1 MKQQQELT
9 SMYLFKSK
17 TINFSLILA
26 ILSIVQGYVVQFPFS
41 AIQQSA
47 IGLVLALAIV
57 ILRAMTNQPL
67 ADK

>member
-1 MKQQQELT
+1 M
-9 SMYLFKSK
+9 SVFKSK

-26 ILSIVQGYVVQFPFS
+26 ILSIVQGYVVQFPLS
-41 AIQQSA
+41 AIQQSS

-67 ADK
+67 EDK